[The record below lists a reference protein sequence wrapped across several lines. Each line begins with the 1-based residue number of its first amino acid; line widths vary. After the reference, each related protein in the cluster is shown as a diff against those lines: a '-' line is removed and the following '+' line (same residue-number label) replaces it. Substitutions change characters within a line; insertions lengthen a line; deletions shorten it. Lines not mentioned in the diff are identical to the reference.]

1 MSVSDDE
8 APEEIGLSTGKS
20 QAARIRSQEQAQRK
34 QQSLSNKKR
43 RRNSDN
49 NSLASGLI
57 QQTGKPAEEES
68 QQDCVPDEVIE
79 ALTAAD
85 KAGAST
91 QAHDTADKLLQPV
104 AQPKRRKRQQLS
116 QRTAGPVTVQVLNG
130 GQQTGAPSESALLF
144 VKQQFV
150 GSKRR
155 SIEMLRPYRNWSGK
169 HSNTVR
175 HSGPALQFVRE
186 KA

>member
-85 KAGAST
+85 KYGRCTHPCRTHSLST
-91 QAHDTADKLLQPV
+91 GIAWLHLGLTDV
-104 AQPKRRKRQQLS
+104 ARLVQL
-116 QRTAGPVTVQVLNG
+116 R
-130 GQQTGAPSESALLF
+130 
-144 VKQQFV
+144 V
-150 GSKRR
+150 GLVPA
-155 SIEMLRPYRNWSGK
+155 LRPM
-169 HSNTVR
+169 T
-175 HSGPALQFVRE
+175 LQTSCCNQWHNPSVGNGSSCPSAQQAQSPY
-186 KA
+186 KC